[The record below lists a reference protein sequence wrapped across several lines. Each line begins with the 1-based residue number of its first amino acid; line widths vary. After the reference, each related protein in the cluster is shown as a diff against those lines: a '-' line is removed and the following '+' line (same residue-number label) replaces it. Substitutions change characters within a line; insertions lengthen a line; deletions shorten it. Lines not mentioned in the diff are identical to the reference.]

1 VFNFLIIEKLLIESG
16 RSLGNEK
23 STVGLGRS
31 LETVRQGE
39 SELGSQDLL
48 DVLAT
53 DIGILNLGNANDL
66 DRSEASTVT
75 SSHILV

>member
-1 VFNFLIIEKLLIESG
+1 MNNWTIFYFIPIKKSIFLRRNRFCLVKG
-16 RSLGNEK
+16 AGTLGNEE

-53 DIGILNLGNANDL
+53 DIGILDLGNADDL
-66 DRSEASTVT
+66 D
-75 SSHILV
+75 

>member
-1 VFNFLIIEKLLIESG
+1 
-16 RSLGNEK
+16 
-23 STVGLGRS
+23 
-31 LETVRQGE
+31 VRQGE

-53 DIGILNLGNANDL
+53 DIGILNLGNTDDL
-66 DRSEASTVT
+66 DRSEASAVT

>member
-1 VFNFLIIEKLLIESG
+1 
-16 RSLGNEK
+16 
-23 STVGLGRS
+23 
-31 LETVRQGE
+31 VRQGE

-66 DRSEASTVT
+66 DGSEASTVT